1 METKLVK
8 IAEISATTKHPIFT
22 SVYHLINEDMLKQ
35 CHKELDGSK
44 AVGIDKVTKDEYG
57 KNLDRNIK
65 DLVQRLKNKSF
76 KPLPSLRV
84 YIPKANGKKRP
95 LGIASYED
103 KIVQMA
109 VKKIL
114 GAIYEPRFLNC
125 MYGFRPNRGCHEA
138 IKEVYQRISYGK
150 ISYIVDADIKGFFD
164 HIDHEWMMKFLE
176 WNIQDK
182 NLLWLIRKYLKA
194 GIMEQGKF
202 EPTEE
207 GSAQGSVMSP
217 MLANIYMHH
226 VLTLWFKLVVKKEMQ
241 GECFLVN
248 FADDFVAGF
257 QYKSEAERYYK
268 ELKERMEK
276 FGLELESSKSR
287 LIEFGRFAEQ
297 NRRARGEHKP
307 ETFDFLGF
315 TFYCSK
321 NRKGGFVPKVQTSR
335 KKFEQKLKKA
345 IEENV
350 GIDYGRAKTYTVGS
364 WLEVWMENY
373 AKVKLRPSTFKT
385 SQGFLKNHIKPQIG
399 GIPLADLTSLDLQ
412 RFYKHLLDGGRVDRI
427 EAKKKPK
434 GLAPKTVRNIHQMI
448 GSAYN
453 LAMEQKLVT
462 RNPTQGCALPK
473 VEHKEM
479 KTLTADQLSAF
490 FQEARDSGVYEL
502 YYLDLATG
510 LRRGELLGL
519 KWADAD
525 LDRGVL
531 KIQRA
536 ISRQNGKVVEAPL
549 KTKNAYRTLPLSAD
563 AIDVL
568 MQQRRKTGNS
578 EWVFPSPSGGPMS
591 PDSVLH
597 MLQRVLK
604 RAGLP
609 RIRFHDL
616 RHTFATMALQ
626 NGVDVKTVSSML
638 GHYSA
643 GFTLDTYAHVT
654 TDAQLKAAQTMGNIL
669 SRAV

>member
-1 METKLVK
+1 MNGYDP
-8 IAEISATTKHPIFT
+8 ATMNITGNTRTDAGDYTVSVT
-22 SVYHLINEDMLKQ
+22 SKTYKWA
-35 CHKELDGSK
+35 DGSADAVTAAWKIGKANQEAPNGLIGVAPTTEGGGDGKITGVTDKMEYRAATGSNYMACPDGEITGLSADTYFVRYAEDRNHFASSDAAVTVGNGEPLADCTITFNAGDGSGIMASVTVKDGSNYILPSCGFTAPDDQEFKAWEIGGTEYGVGDSYTVDRDTEIKALWENSVITPTACTVTVTSGGNGKASADSVK
-44 AVGIDKVTKDEYG
+44 AVAGTE
-57 KNLDRNIK
+57 IK
-65 DLVQRLKNKSF
+65 LTAKADSGYHF
-76 KPLPSLRV
+76 K
-84 YIPKANGKKRP
+84 
-95 LGIASYED
+95 
-103 KIVQMA
+103 
-109 VKKIL
+109 
-114 GAIYEPRFLNC
+114 
-125 MYGFRPNRGCHEA
+125 
-138 IKEVYQRISYGK
+138 
-150 ISYIVDADIKGFFD
+150 
-164 HIDHEWMMKFLE
+164 EW
-176 WNIQDK
+176 Q
-182 NLLWLIRKYLKA
+182 
-194 GIMEQGKF
+194 
-202 EPTEE
+202 
-207 GSAQGSVMSP
+207 
-217 MLANIYMHH
+217 
-226 VLTLWFKLVVKKEMQ
+226 VVKGGVTIQ
-241 GECFLVN
+241 GN
-248 FADDFVAGF
+248 
-257 QYKSEAERYYK
+257 
-268 ELKERMEK
+268 K
-276 FGLELESSKSR
+276 FTMP
-287 LIEFGRFAEQ
+287 
-297 NRRARGEHKP
+297 GENV
-307 ETFDFLGF
+307 EI
-315 TFYCSK
+315 
-321 NRKGGFVPKVQTSR
+321 
-335 KKFEQKLKKA
+335 KA
-345 IEENV
+345 IFEKNTST
-350 GIDYGRAKTYTVGS
+350 GPIGTGTTTYPITV
-364 WLEVWMENY
+364 MENY

-399 GIPLADLTSLDLQ
+399 GIPLAELTSLDLQ

-434 GLAPKTVRNIHQMI
+434 GLASKTVRNIHQMI

-519 KWADAD
+519 KWTDVD
-525 LDRGVL
+525 FQHGVL

-568 MQQRRKTGNS
+568 KMQKCKAGNS
-578 EWVFPSPSGGPMS
+578 EWAFPSPSGGPMS

>member
-1 METKLVK
+1 M
-8 IAEISATTKHPIFT
+8 
-22 SVYHLINEDMLKQ
+22 LILYQPKKNVPRQ
-35 CHKELDGSK
+35 RRNC
-44 AVGIDKVTKDEYG
+44 AAIDKDKAARLRGANDNFLITIPFFGSFPLLVTVLFVAKGADTM
-57 KNLDRNIK
+57 
-65 DLVQRLKNKSF
+65 
-76 KPLPSLRV
+76 
-84 YIPKANGKKRP
+84 PKRRANGE
-95 LGIASYED
+95 G
-103 KIVQMA
+103 
-109 VKKIL
+109 
-114 GAIYEPRFLNC
+114 N
-125 MYGFRPNRGCHEA
+125 
-138 IKEVYQRISYGK
+138 
-150 ISYIVDADIKGFFD
+150 
-164 HIDHEWMMKFLE
+164 
-176 WNIQDK
+176 
-182 NLLWLIRKYLKA
+182 IRKRKD
-194 GIMEQGKF
+194 GRW
-202 EPTEE
+202 E
-207 GSAQGSVMSP
+207 G
-217 MLANIYMHH
+217 
-226 VLTLWFKLVVKKEMQ
+226 
-241 GECFLVN
+241 
-248 FADDFVAGF
+248 
-257 QYKSEAERYYK
+257 RYTV
-268 ELKERMEK
+268 
-276 FGLELESSKSR
+276 G
-287 LIEFGRFAEQ
+287 
-297 NRRARGEHKP
+297 HDP
-307 ETFDFLGF
+307 ETGKAIIKNVLGK
-315 TFYCSK
+315 T
-321 NRKGGFVPKVQTSR
+321 QTEV
-335 KKFEQKLKKA
+335 KEKLKKA

-399 GIPLADLTSLDLQ
+399 SVPLAELTSLDLQ

-453 LAMEQKLVT
+453 LAIEQHLVT
-462 RNPTQGCALPK
+462 KNPTQGCALPK

-519 KWADAD
+519 KWTDVD

-536 ISRQNGKVVEAPL
+536 ISRQDGKVVEAPL
-549 KTKNAYRTLPLSAD
+549 KTKNAYRTLPVSAD

-568 MQQRRKTGNS
+568 VQQRRKTGNS

-616 RHTFATMALQ
+616 RHSCASLLIN
-626 NGVDVKTVSSML
+626 NGCGLKEVQEWL
-638 GHYSA
+638 GHS
-643 GFTLDTYAHVT
+643 DIST
-654 TDAQLKAAQTMGNIL
+654 TANIYGHLETQRKQAMAQKLSNCINI
-669 SRAV
+669 